1 MWVPSYADAV
11 ERSVEPRRNI
21 IFWQPIASP
30 HQEAFLEAVAER
42 FAAAHGVEVILGV
55 EQDLPSERS
64 AQGWRRTSHKHLKV
78 IDISV
83 PANHAALAAHSSASS
98 LHVFSGFFSH
108 PLVWAGFRR
117 LAPTSARLAI
127 FSEAPEQPWQTGW
140 LKRLRGRVL
149 AARWASRC
157 SFVMAIGG
165 AGCEFFSRIG
175 FPKEK
180 IVPFG
185 YFLDVPPLA
194 AAASSRPADG
204 IVRLVSAGQL
214 VHRKGIDLLL
224 RACGE
229 LPATGWR
236 LDCYGDGPERPRLE
250 QVSRSLGLGDRVAFH
265 GVVSSDGVRAAL
277 RQADC
282 AVLPSRFDGWGML
295 VNESL
300 AVGTPVICTA
310 ACGAAVL
317 VSSARLGSVV
327 QPDSAAALRAA
338 LAHVIDRG
346 PIQPQERAAIHADAS
361 AQMSATC
368 AAERFETLLTGADH
382 PHRHHC
388 QVNS

>member
-1 MWVPSYADAV
+1 MDTRPT
-11 ERSVEPRRNI
+11 I

-55 EQDLPSERS
+55 ERELPSERS
-64 AQGWRRTSHKHLKV
+64 AQGWREASHKQLKV
-78 IDISV
+78 VDVSI
-83 PANHAALAAHSSASS
+83 PANHAALTAHATAAS

-117 LAPTSARLAI
+117 LAPTPARLAI

-140 LKRLRGRVL
+140 VKRLRGRVL
-149 AARWASRC
+149 AARWARRFA
-157 SFVMAIGG
+157 FVLAIGG
-165 AGCEFFSRIG
+165 VGYEFFSRIG

-185 YFLDVPPLA
+185 YSLDVPQLA
-194 AAASSRPADG
+194 IASSRPADG

-214 VHRKGIDLLL
+214 IHRKGIDLLL
-224 RACGE
+224 RACGD
-229 LPATGWR
+229 LPAAGWR

-250 QVSRSLGLGDRVAFH
+250 QTVRTLQLADRVTFH
-265 GVVSSDGVRAAL
+265 GVVSNDAVRAAL
-277 RQADC
+277 AEADC

-300 AVGTPVICTA
+300 AAGTPVICTA

-327 QPDSAAALRAA
+327 QPDSPAALSAA
-338 LAHVIDRG
+338 LAHAIARG
-346 PIQPQERAAIHADAS
+346 PSRSQDRAAINADAS
-361 AQMSATC
+361 AQMSATW
-368 AAERFETLLTGADH
+368 AASRFESLLNGAGLPQAALAGVD
-382 PHRHHC
+382 
-388 QVNS
+388 S

>member
-1 MWVPSYADAV
+1 MDTRPT
-11 ERSVEPRRNI
+11 I

-55 EQDLPSERS
+55 ERELPPERS
-64 AQGWRRTSHKHLKV
+64 AQGWRQASHKHLKV
-78 IDISV
+78 VDISI
-83 PANHAALAAHSSASS
+83 PANHAALTAHDTAAS

-117 LAPTSARLAI
+117 LAPTPARLAI

-140 LKRLRGRVL
+140 VKRLRGRAL
-149 AARWASRC
+149 AASWASRFA
-157 SFVMAIGG
+157 FVLAIGG
-165 AGCEFFSRIG
+165 VGCEFFSRIG

-185 YFLDVPPLA
+185 YFLDVPSLA
-194 AAASSRPADG
+194 VAASSRPADG
-204 IVRLVSAGQL
+204 IVRLVSAGQFI
-214 VHRKGIDLLL
+214 HRKGIDLLL

-250 QVSRSLGLGDRVAFH
+250 QLVRSLRLADRVAFH
-265 GVVSSDGVRAAL
+265 GVVSNDDVRAAL
-277 RQADC
+277 TRADC

-300 AVGTPVICTA
+300 AAGTPLICTA
-310 ACGAAVL
+310 SCGAAVL

-327 QPDSAAALRAA
+327 QPDSEDALSAA
-338 LAHVIDRG
+338 LADAVARG
-346 PIQPQERAAIHADAS
+346 TVRPQDRAAINADA
-361 AQMSATC
+361 AAHMSATW
-368 AAERFETLLTGADH
+368 AAGRFESLLADAGL
-382 PHRHHC
+382 PLASLAR
-388 QVNS
+388 VDS

>member
-1 MWVPSYADAV
+1 LAP
-11 ERSVEPRRNI
+11 RSTI

-42 FAAAHGVEVILGV
+42 CAAAYGMEVILGV
-55 EQDLPSERS
+55 ERDLPPERS
-64 AQGWRRTSHKHLKV
+64 AQGWREASHKHLKV
-78 IDISV
+78 VDISI
-83 PANHAALAAHSSASS
+83 PANHAALAAHDTATS

-108 PLVWAGFRR
+108 PLVWAGFHR
-117 LAPTSARLAI
+117 LAPTPARLAI

-149 AARWASRC
+149 AARWARRFA
-157 SFVMAIGG
+157 FVLAVGG
-165 AGCEFFSRIG
+165 VGCEFFSGIG

-194 AAASSRPADG
+194 AAASSRPTDG
-204 IVRLVSAGQL
+204 IVRLVSAGQFI
-214 VHRKGIDLLL
+214 HRKGIDLLL
-224 RACGE
+224 RACGA
-229 LPATGWR
+229 LPASGWR

-250 QVSRSLGLGDRVAFH
+250 QVVRSLGLADRVAFH
-265 GVVSSDGVRAAL
+265 GVVSNDEMQPAL
-277 RQADC
+277 TRADC

-300 AVGTPVICTA
+300 AAGTPVICTA

-327 QPDSAAALRAA
+327 QSDSVAVLSAA
-338 LAHVIDRG
+338 LAHAIARG
-346 PIQPQERAAIHADAS
+346 SVQAQDRAAINADA
-361 AQMSATC
+361 AAHMSAPW
-368 AAERFETLLTGADH
+368 AAARFESLLTGAGLPLVSLARVD
-382 PHRHHC
+382 
-388 QVNS
+388 S

>member
-1 MWVPSYADAV
+1 L
-11 ERSVEPRRNI
+11 EPRPHI

-30 HQEAFLEAVAER
+30 HQEAFLEAIAER
-42 FAAAHGVEVILGV
+42 CAAAHGVEVILGV
-55 EQDLPSERS
+55 ERDLPPERS
-64 AQGWRRTSHKHLKV
+64 AQGWQRPSHKHLKV
-78 IDISV
+78 VDISI
-83 PANHAALAAHSSASS
+83 PANHAALAAHDTAAT

-117 LAPTSARLAI
+117 LAPTAARLAI

-149 AARWASRC
+149 AACWARRFA
-157 SFVMAIGG
+157 FVLAIGG
-165 AGCEFFSRIG
+165 VGCEFFSRIG

-194 AAASSRPADG
+194 TPASSRPADG

-214 VHRKGIDLLL
+214 IHRKGIDLLL

-250 QVSRSLGLGDRVAFH
+250 EMVRSLGLEERVAFH
-265 GVVSSDGVRAAL
+265 GVVSNDDVRDSLA
-277 RQADC
+277 QADV

-300 AVGTPVICTA
+300 AAGTPVVCTA
-310 ACGAAVL
+310 SCGAAVL
-317 VSSARLGSVV
+317 VSTAHLGSVV
-327 QPDSAAALRAA
+327 QSGSAAALRAA
-338 LAHVIDRG
+338 LAHAIARG
-346 PIQPQERAAIHADAS
+346 PVPPQDRSAIHADA
-361 AQMSATC
+361 AAHMSATW
-368 AAERFETLLTGADH
+368 AAARFESLLTGAGFPLTSLAGVD
-382 PHRHHC
+382 
-388 QVNS
+388 S

>member
-1 MWVPSYADAV
+1 L
-11 ERSVEPRRNI
+11 EPRSTI

-42 FAAAHGVEVILGV
+42 CAAAYGVEVILGV
-55 EQDLPSERS
+55 ERELPPERS
-64 AQGWRRTSHKHLKV
+64 AQGWREASHRHLQV
-78 IDISV
+78 VDISV
-83 PANHAALAAHSSASS
+83 PANHAALAAHDTAAS

-117 LAPTSARLAI
+117 LATTPARLAI

-140 LKRLRGRVL
+140 FKRLRGRVL
-149 AARWASRC
+149 AARWARRFA
-157 SFVMAIGG
+157 FVLAVGG
-165 AGCEFFSRIG
+165 VGCEFFSRIG

-204 IVRLVSAGQL
+204 VVRLVSAGQFI
-214 VHRKGIDLLL
+214 HRKGIDLLL

-236 LDCYGDGPERPRLE
+236 LDCYGDGPERPRLK
-250 QVSRSLGLGDRVAFH
+250 QMVRSLGLADRVAFH
-265 GVVSSDGVRAAL
+265 GVVSNDDVRAAL
-277 RQADC
+277 TRADC

-300 AVGTPVICTA
+300 AAGTPVICTA
-310 ACGAAVL
+310 ACGVAVL

-327 QPDSAAALRAA
+327 QPDSVAALRAA
-338 LAHVIDRG
+338 LEHAIARG
-346 PIQPQERAAIHADAS
+346 PVHSQDRAGINADAS
-361 AQMSATC
+361 AHMSATW
-368 AAERFETLLTGADH
+368 AAARFERVLHDARLPLASLARVD
-382 PHRHHC
+382 
-388 QVNS
+388 S